1 MQHETPSLPGLTL
14 QKAFLPPEAT
24 LVAVGTGAGRW
35 ADPAAGRACLA
46 PPSSS
51 PGLDAWCGPV
61 GLRHIDWLVLDGC
74 GDALA
79 VLDGA
84 ADLLRLRRIDFL
96 QFDEAEAGGQLAA
109 LYARLQAYGYSLF
122 CFADRNLEFR
132 ATPPA
137 DGRGGTHMAV
147 APRHWNRLFAR
158 SQSMF
163 RYKDLFPRHGV
174 APRGIIHV
182 GAHEG
187 EEYINYQE
195 AGCSRVLFVEAD
207 PATFATLQ
215 ARFAGN
221 GDVVCLNAAV
231 SDTAGLA
238 RFSRMSSR
246 QSSSLLEPTG
256 HLTVYP
262 HITVDE
268 VIELETRT
276 LPDLLTSNGLAPG
289 DFNVLAIDAQGSE
302 CRILNGCR
310 SLLPRFDAVMTEVSY
325 AELYEGSG
333 LAADVDDILFAHG
346 FDRVA
351 ETSPYHHSWGDAL
364 YVRRPG

>member
-1 MQHETPSLPGLTL
+1 MQHETLPLPGLSL
-14 QKAFLPPEAT
+14 QKAFLPPEAK
-24 LVAVGTGAGRW
+24 LVAVGNGAGRW
-35 ADPAAGRACLA
+35 TDSAAGRACLA
-46 PPSSS
+46 LPSSR
-51 PGLDAWCGPV
+51 PTLDSWCGPV
-61 GLRHIDWLVLDGC
+61 GPRHIDWLVLDGC

-84 ADLLRLRRIDFL
+84 AELLRLRRIDFL
-96 QFDEAEAGGQLAA
+96 QFEEAEAGGPLAA
-109 LYARLQAYGYSLF
+109 LYERLQANGYSLF
-122 CFADRNLEFR
+122 RFADRNLEFR
-132 ATPPA
+132 
-137 DGRGGTHMAV
+137 GTHMAV

-158 SQSMF
+158 SQGMF

-174 APRGIIHV
+174 VPRGIIHV

-187 EEYINYQE
+187 EEYTNYQE
-195 AGCSRVLFVEAD
+195 AGGARVLFVEAD

-215 ARFAGN
+215 TRFAGN

-231 SDTAGLA
+231 SDTAGRG

-268 VIELETRT
+268 VIEVETRT
-276 LPDLLTSNGLAPG
+276 LPDLLASNGLAPE

-302 CRILNGCR
+302 CRILNGCGD
-310 SLLPRFDAVMTEVSY
+310 LLPRFDAVMTEVSY
-325 AELYEGSG
+325 AELYKGSG

-346 FDRVA
+346 FARVA

>member
-1 MQHETPSLPGLTL
+1 MQHETPTLPGLPL

-24 LVAVGTGAGRW
+24 LVAVGAGAGRW
-35 ADPAAGRACLA
+35 ADGAAGRACLA
-46 PPSSS
+46 PPFSA

-61 GLRHIDWLVLDGC
+61 GPRHIDWLVLDGC

-79 VLDGA
+79 MLEGA
-84 ADLLRLRRIDFL
+84 AELLRLRRIDFF
-96 QFDEAEAGGQLAA
+96 QFDESEAGGQLAA
-109 LYARLQAYGYSLF
+109 LYARLQTHGYSLF
-122 CFADRNLEFR
+122 RFADRNLEFR
-132 ATPPA
+132 AKPPE

-158 SQSMF
+158 SQGMF
-163 RYKDLFPRHGV
+163 RYKDLFPRHGIV
-174 APRGIIHV
+174 PRGIIHV

-187 EEYINYQE
+187 EEYVNYQE

-221 GDVVCLNAAV
+221 GGVVCLNAAV
-231 SDTAGLA
+231 SDRAGRA

-268 VIELETRT
+268 VIEVETRT
-276 LPDLLTSNGLAPG
+276 LPDLLASNGLAPEG
-289 DFNVLAIDAQGSE
+289 FNVLAIDAQGSE

-310 SLLPRFDAVMTEVSY
+310 SLLPRFDAVVTEVSY

-346 FDRVA
+346 FDRAA

-364 YVRRPG
+364 YVRRHG

>member
-1 MQHETPSLPGLTL
+1 MQHETLPLPGLSL

-35 ADPAAGRACLA
+35 KHAAAGRACLA
-46 PPSSS
+46 LPSS
-51 PGLDAWCGPV
+51 PELDTWCGPP
-61 GLRHIDWLVLDGC
+61 GPRHLDWLVLDGC

-84 ADLLRLRRIDFL
+84 AGLLRLRRIDFL
-96 QFDEAEAGGQLAA
+96 QFEEAEAGGQLAA
-109 LYARLQAYGYSLF
+109 LYTRLQGHGYSLF
-122 CFADRNLEFR
+122 RFADRNLEFR
-132 ATPPA
+132 AAPPD

-158 SQSMF
+158 SQGMF

-174 APRGIIHV
+174 VPRGIIHV

-187 EEYINYQE
+187 EEYANYRD
-195 AGCSRVLFVEAD
+195 AGAARILFVEAD

-215 ARFAGN
+215 ARFAGS
-221 GDVVCLNAAV
+221 GDVVCLNVAV
-231 SDTAGLA
+231 SNRAGRA
-238 RFSRMSSR
+238 RFSRMSSS

-262 HITVDE
+262 HISVDE
-268 VIELETRT
+268 VIKVETQT
-276 LPDLLTSNGLAPG
+276 LPDLLASHGLAPEG
-289 DFNVLAIDAQGSE
+289 FNVLAIDAQGSE
-302 CRILNGCR
+302 CRILTGCGD
-310 SLLPRFDAVMTEVSY
+310 LLAGFDAVVTEVSY

-333 LAADVDDILFAHG
+333 LAADVDDILFTHG
-346 FDRVA
+346 FVRVA

>member
-1 MQHETPSLPGLTL
+1 MQHETLPLPGLSL
-14 QKAFLPPEAT
+14 QKAFLPPEAK
-24 LVAVGTGAGRW
+24 LVAVGNGAGRW
-35 ADPAAGRACLA
+35 TDSAAGRACLA
-46 PPSSS
+46 LPSSR
-51 PGLDAWCGPV
+51 PTLDSWCGPV
-61 GLRHIDWLVLDGC
+61 GPRHIDWLVLDGC

-84 ADLLRLRRIDFL
+84 AELLRLRRIDFL
-96 QFDEAEAGGQLAA
+96 QFEEAEAGGPLAA
-109 LYARLQAYGYSLF
+109 LYERLQANGYSLF
-122 CFADRNLEFR
+122 RFADRNLEFR
-132 ATPPA
+132 GTPPE

-158 SQSMF
+158 SQGMF

-174 APRGIIHV
+174 VPRGIIHV

-187 EEYINYQE
+187 EEYTNYQE
-195 AGCSRVLFVEAD
+195 AGGARVLFVEAD

-215 ARFAGN
+215 TRFAGN

-231 SDTAGLA
+231 SDTAGRA

-268 VIELETRT
+268 VIEVETRT
-276 LPDLLTSNGLAPG
+276 LPDLLASNGLAPE

-302 CRILNGCR
+302 CRILNGCGD
-310 SLLPRFDAVMTEVSY
+310 LLPRFDAVMTEVSY
-325 AELYEGSG
+325 AELYKGSG

-346 FDRVA
+346 FARVA